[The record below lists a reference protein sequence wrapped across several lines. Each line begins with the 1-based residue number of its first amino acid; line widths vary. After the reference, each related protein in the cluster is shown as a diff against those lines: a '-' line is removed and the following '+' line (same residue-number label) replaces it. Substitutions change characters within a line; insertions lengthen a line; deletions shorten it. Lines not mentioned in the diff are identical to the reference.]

1 MSRNG
6 LSQAPGLAERPAMA
20 RNPDRFELKYWV
32 PEELA
37 PRVVEYAAPYLML
50 DPHGVKGADRQQWNT
65 SLYLETR
72 GLDLFR
78 AHVDSYADRY
88 KLRVRAYGDPPS
100 GLAFFEMK
108 RKLDNRCVKT
118 RAAVQLKDVK
128 PLIEG
133 SYTSLPAILSP
144 LDRLHLESFL
154 YAVTVTQAAPFVL
167 VRAYRESYCSRDRL
181 EDVRMTL
188 DRRIGYQPIST
199 ADLRGAPDA
208 WAPINGEAQHGR
220 RGPQVLIEL
229 KFTGV
234 APYWMK
240 KLIDHL
246 ELERVAY
253 SKYVSSVRA
262 MLEEPGADE
271 ALWNAAGA
279 RWS

>member
-6 LSQAPGLAERPAMA
+6 LSPPSDLAGRRATA
-20 RNPDRFELKYWV
+20 RDPDRFELKYWV
-32 PEELA
+32 PEEVV
-37 PRVVEYAAPYLML
+37 PRIVEYAAPYLML
-50 DPHGVKGADRQQWNT
+50 DPHGVKGADRQQCNT

-108 RKLDNRCVKT
+108 RKLDNRCLKT
-118 RAAVQLKDVK
+118 RAAVPLKEVK

-133 SYTSLPAILSP
+133 TYTSLPAILSP
-144 LDRLHLESFL
+144 VDRRHLEAFL

-181 EDVRMTL
+181 EDVRLTF
-188 DRRIGYQPIST
+188 DRQIGFQPISVP
-199 ADLRGAPDA
+199 DLCGSPDA
-208 WAPINGEAQHGR
+208 WSPINGEEQHGR
-220 RGPQVLIEL
+220 RGPQVLVEL
-229 KFTGV
+229 KFPKV
-234 APYWMK
+234 APYWMR
-240 KLIDHL
+240 KLIDRL
-246 ELERVAY
+246 ELERVAF

-262 MLEEPGADE
+262 MLEEPGADQY
-271 ALWNAAGA
+271 LWDAAGA
-279 RWS
+279 RYS